1 MRRRR
6 LKIKGVIIL
15 SSIFLG
21 FIFILLSP
29 LFFIN
34 IKLIGNNSMSLDY
47 GEHYSEPGYIGKI
60 FNKDI
65 TDKVKVV
72 SNVSDSIG
80 NYKITYSY
88 SFLLYK
94 VKKVRKVTVSDLSG
108 PELILEGDKSLSITI
123 DTEYKEPGY
132 KAEDKL
138 DGDVTDKVEV
148 TNNIDIHTL
157 GDYEVIYEVSDSSGN
172 KTKEVRQVK
181 VERLKPTQMSIKDY
195 TLDGWYDEVKL
206 KDTGDAGDDYFNKL
220 VIVGDSN
227 IMNMYGSGLIKSG
240 KAWALPCLTS
250 ESMHTTAINI
260 YGTSKKMKLLE
271 AVEEYKPEIMV
282 ISFGTFST
290 NWITEEVFLDKANAL
305 IERIKE
311 ISPDTKIILMSLYPI
326 RKGYNINEFKQ
337 DIINKYN
344 FLILEM
350 ASKHN
355 LKYLDAQ
362 EVLKG
367 EDGYANDNYFTSDK
381 FHFTGTGFR
390 TLKNYIKTH
399 ALKED

>member
-21 FIFILLSP
+21 FVFILLSP

-34 IKLIGNNSMSLDY
+34 IRLIGNNSMSLDY

-72 SNVSDSIG
+72 NNVSDGIG

-108 PELILEGDKSLSITI
+108 PELILDGDKSLSITI

-172 KTKEVRQVK
+172 KTREVRQVK

-260 YGTSKKMKLLE
+260 YGTGKKMKLLE

-350 ASKHN
+350 AYKHN
-355 LKYLDAQ
+355 LKYLDVQ
-362 EVLKG
+362 EALKG